1 MPPCNSVFL
10 YVFVLETE
18 PPAGFQTHS
27 AREWHHVSKQQSL
40 SGLEE
45 VPGIQ
50 LAMLQAFQVRHCMAQ
65 LLYNLH
71 NRARRWQE
79 NKGLKG
85 MVGMVRKLAD

>member
-1 MPPCNSVFL
+1 MKTLCITADVSFAVPPCNSVFL

-50 LAMLQAFQVRHCMAQ
+50 LAMLQAFQVR
-65 LLYNLH
+65 
-71 NRARRWQE
+71 RWQE